1 MNPIILI
8 LLLIWEIYWKAH
20 ALWIAA
26 RKGDKNF
33 FIGIGCSSESG
44 KSDIVNETLEKMGP
58 GKKYLNYTTILITG
72 IDRNSHLKN
81 VQKSILITRTH

>member
-33 FIGIGCSSESG
+33 YKLPEPKWRS
-44 KSDIVNETLEKMGP
+44 N
-58 GKKYLNYTTILITG
+58 
-72 IDRNSHLKN
+72 
-81 VQKSILITRTH
+81 